1 MITLTTYA
9 DARDAFRSRDLRQ
22 SLYDAGDRLM
32 HGVIVNLHG
41 DEHLAR
47 RRLENRLFRRDTF
60 AWYERER
67 IPHIIDA
74 VLREP
79 MAAGHGDLLA
89 LARRTMMT
97 LSMDVAGV
105 DLPPG
110 ADEFERVYG
119 LMDDL
124 ARASTVAHAVGDTQ
138 AIIDAGDL
146 ALDAFDREFFEPS
159 LQRRR
164 ALVEQFERSEI
175 DEPDLPR
182 DVLTTLLRN
191 HDRLEL
197 ADATVLREVAYF
209 PWVGSH
215 STSHQL
221 VHAMHHMFEWM
232 ANDPS
237 SRTTLEH
244 DDITRQR
251 FVHESMRLHPAS
263 PVALRI
269 ADDDVTLRSGRV
281 LPRGE
286 PITISVHDANR
297 DPIVFPGHADR
308 FDPYREVGDGVA
320 PWGLSFGH
328 GTHACLGQELASG
341 LEPDEALD
349 HQHNHLLGS
358 VAVMAG
364 VMLRAGAR
372 PDPHDPARLDATTT
386 RIVWE
391 RYPVRFH
398 ADDPAAAT
406 VRQ

>member
-67 IPHIIDA
+67 IPNIIDA

-105 DLPPG
+105 DLPPS
-110 ADEFERVYG
+110 AEEFERVYG

-159 LQRRR
+159 LRRR
-164 ALVEQFERSEI
+164 QALVEQFERGEI

-191 HDRLEL
+191 QDRLDL
-197 ADATVLREVAYF
+197 TDATVLREIAYF

-237 SRTTLEH
+237 SRPALEH
-244 DDITRQR
+244 DDLARQR

-263 PVALRI
+263 PVARRV
-269 ADDDVTLRSGRV
+269 AVGDVTLKSGRV
-281 LPRGE
+281 LANGE
-286 PITISVHDANR
+286 QITISVHDANR
-297 DPIVFPGHADR
+297 DPIVFPGHPDR

-341 LEPDEALD
+341 LEPDDALD
-349 HQHNHLLGS
+349 HHLLGS
-358 VAVMAG
+358 VALMAG
-364 VMLRAGAR
+364 VMLRAGAQ

-386 RIVWE
+386 RVVWE
-391 RYPVRFH
+391 RYPVRFD
-398 ADDPAAAT
+398 ADDPAAAA
-406 VRQ
+406 VHQ

>member
-67 IPHIIDA
+67 IGHIIDA

-79 MAAGHGDLLA
+79 MAAGHGDLLP

-105 DLPPG
+105 DLP
-110 ADEFERVYG
+110 ADGDAFERVYG

-124 ARASTVAHAVGDTQ
+124 AKASTVAHAVGDTQ
-138 AIIDAGDL
+138 AIIEAGDL
-146 ALDAFDREFFEPS
+146 ALQAFDREFFEPS
-159 LQRRR
+159 LQRRQS
-164 ALVEQFERSEI
+164 LVEQFSRGETTEA
-175 DEPDLPR
+175 DLPR

-191 HDRLEL
+191 QDRLDL
-197 ADATVLREVAYF
+197 PRATVLREVAYF

-221 VHAMHHMFEWM
+221 VHAVHHMFEWI
-232 ANDPS
+232 ANDPT
-237 SRTTLEH
+237 SRAVLEH
-244 DDITRQR
+244 DDLVRQR

-263 PVALRI
+263 PVAMRI
-269 ADDDVTLRSGRV
+269 AVDDVTLKSGRV
-281 LPRGE
+281 LPTGQ

-297 DPIVFPGHADR
+297 DPTVFPGDPDR
-308 FDPYREVGDGVA
+308 FDPYRVVEDGVA

-341 LEPDEALD
+341 LEPDDALD
-349 HQHNHLLGS
+349 HHLLGS
-358 VAVMAG
+358 VALMAG

-372 PDPHDPARLDATTT
+372 PDPHDPARLDSSTT
-386 RIVWE
+386 RTVWE
-391 RYPVRFH
+391 RYPVLL
-398 ADDPAAAT
+398 DTDGPAAAAA
-406 VRQ
+406 RR

>member
-9 DARDAFRSRDLRQ
+9 EARDAFRSRDLRQ

-60 AWYERER
+60 AWYERAR
-67 IPHIIDA
+67 IPNIIDA

-79 MAAGHGDLLA
+79 MAAGHGDLLP

-105 DLPPG
+105 DLPPS
-110 ADEFERVYG
+110 AEEFERVYS

-124 ARASTVAHAVGDTQ
+124 ARASTVAHAIGDTQ

-159 LQRRR
+159 LRRR
-164 ALVEQFERSEI
+164 HALVEQFGRGEVA
-175 DEPDLPR
+175 DADLPR

-191 HDRLEL
+191 QDRLDL
-197 ADATVLREVAYF
+197 TDATVLREIAYF

-237 SRTTLEH
+237 SRATLEH

-263 PVALRI
+263 PVARRV
-269 ADDDVTLRSGRV
+269 AVGDVTLKSGRV
-281 LPRGE
+281 LANGE
-286 PITISVHDANR
+286 QITISVHDANR
-297 DPIVFPGHADR
+297 DPIVFPGHPDR
-308 FDPYREVGDGVA
+308 FDPYRELGDGVA

-341 LEPDEALD
+341 LEPDDALD
-349 HQHNHLLGS
+349 HHLLGS
-358 VAVMAG
+358 VALMAG
-364 VMLRAGAR
+364 VVLRAGAQ
-372 PDPHDPARLDATTT
+372 PDPDDPARLDATTT
-386 RIVWE
+386 RVVWE
-391 RYPVRFH
+391 RYPVRFD
-398 ADDPAAAT
+398 ADDPAAAA
-406 VRQ
+406 VHQ

>member
-9 DARDAFRSRDLRQ
+9 EARDAFRSRDLRQ

-60 AWYERER
+60 AWYERAR
-67 IPHIIDA
+67 IPNIIDA

-79 MAAGHGDLLA
+79 MAAGHGDLLP

-105 DLPPG
+105 DLPPS
-110 ADEFERVYG
+110 AEEFERVYS

-124 ARASTVAHAVGDTQ
+124 ARASTVAHAVGDAQ

-159 LQRRR
+159 LRRR
-164 ALVEQFERSEI
+164 HALVEQFGRGEVA
-175 DEPDLPR
+175 DADLPR

-191 HDRLEL
+191 QDRLDL
-197 ADATVLREVAYF
+197 TDATVLREIAYF

-237 SRTTLEH
+237 SRATLEH

-263 PVALRI
+263 PVARRV
-269 ADDDVTLRSGRV
+269 AVGDVTLKSGRV
-281 LPRGE
+281 LANGE
-286 PITISVHDANR
+286 QITISVHDANR
-297 DPIVFPGHADR
+297 DPIVFPGHPDR
-308 FDPYREVGDGVA
+308 FDPYRELGDGVA

-341 LEPDEALD
+341 LEPDDALD
-349 HQHNHLLGS
+349 HHLLGS
-358 VAVMAG
+358 VALMAG
-364 VMLRAGAR
+364 VVLRAGAQ
-372 PDPHDPARLDATTT
+372 PDPDDPARLDATTT
-386 RIVWE
+386 RVVWE
-391 RYPVRFH
+391 RYPVRFD
-398 ADDPAAAT
+398 ADDPAAAA
-406 VRQ
+406 VHQ

>member
-269 ADDDVTLRSGRV
+269 ADDDVTLRSGRL

>member
-9 DARDAFRSRDLRQ
+9 EARDAFRSRDLRQ

-32 HGVIVNLHG
+32 HGVIVNLH
-41 DEHLAR
+41 
-47 RRLENRLFRRDTF
+47 RDTF
-60 AWYERER
+60 AWYERAR
-67 IPHIIDA
+67 IPNIIDA

-79 MAAGHGDLLA
+79 MAAGHGDLLP

-105 DLPPG
+105 DLPPS
-110 ADEFERVYG
+110 AEEFERVYG

-124 ARASTVAHAVGDTQ
+124 ARASTVAHAVGDTR

-159 LQRRR
+159 LRRR
-164 ALVEQFERSEI
+164 HALVEQFDRGEVA
-175 DEPDLPR
+175 DADLPR

-191 HDRLEL
+191 QDRLDL
-197 ADATVLREVAYF
+197 TDATVLREIAYF

-237 SRTTLEH
+237 SRATLEH

-263 PVALRI
+263 PVARRV
-269 ADDDVTLRSGRV
+269 AVGDVTLKSGRV
-281 LPRGE
+281 LANGE
-286 PITISVHDANR
+286 QITISVHDANR
-297 DPIVFPGHADR
+297 DPIVFPGHPDR
-308 FDPYREVGDGVA
+308 FDPYRELGDGVA

-328 GTHACLGQELASG
+328 GTHACLGQELAGG
-341 LEPDEALD
+341 LEPDDALD
-349 HQHNHLLGS
+349 HHLLGS
-358 VAVMAG
+358 VALMTG
-364 VMLRAGAR
+364 VVLRAGAQ
-372 PDPHDPARLDATTT
+372 PDPDDPARLDATTT
-386 RIVWE
+386 RVVWE
-391 RYPVRFH
+391 RYPVRFD
-398 ADDPAAAT
+398 ADDPAAAA
-406 VRQ
+406 VHQ

>member
-22 SLYDAGDRLM
+22 SLYDAGERLM

-159 LQRRR
+159 LRRR
-164 ALVEQFERSEI
+164 QALVEQFERGEI

-191 HDRLEL
+191 QDRLDL
-197 ADATVLREVAYF
+197 TDATVLREIAYF

-237 SRTTLEH
+237 SRTALEH
-244 DDITRQR
+244 DDLARQR

-263 PVALRI
+263 PVARRV
-269 ADDDVTLRSGRV
+269 AVGDVTLKSGRV
-281 LPRGE
+281 LASGE
-286 PITISVHDANR
+286 QITISVHDANR
-297 DPIVFPGHADR
+297 DPIVFPGHPDR

-341 LEPDEALD
+341 LEPDDALD
-349 HQHNHLLGS
+349 HHLLGS
-358 VAVMAG
+358 VALMAG
-364 VMLRAGAR
+364 VMLRAGAQ

-386 RIVWE
+386 RVVWE
-391 RYPVRFH
+391 RYPVRFD
-398 ADDPAAAT
+398 ADDPAAAA
-406 VRQ
+406 VHQ

>member
-110 ADEFERVYG
+110 ADEFERIYG

-164 ALVEQFERSEI
+164 ALVEQFERGEI

-386 RIVWE
+386 RVVWE
-391 RYPVRFH
+391 RYPVRFD

-406 VRQ
+406 MRQ

>member
-110 ADEFERVYG
+110 ADEFERIYG

>member
-9 DARDAFRSRDLRQ
+9 DARDAFRSRELRQ

-67 IPHIIDA
+67 IPNIIDA

-105 DLPPG
+105 DVPPS
-110 ADEFERVYG
+110 AEEFERVYG

-138 AIIDAGDL
+138 AIIDAGDV

-159 LQRRR
+159 MRRR
-164 ALVEQFERSEI
+164 QSLVEQFERSEI

-237 SRTTLEH
+237 SRTALEH
-244 DDITRQR
+244 DDLARQR

-263 PVALRI
+263 PVALRV
-269 ADDDVTLRSGRV
+269 AVGDVTLKSGRV
-281 LPRGE
+281 LASGE
-286 PITISVHDANR
+286 QITISVHDANR
-297 DPIVFPGHADR
+297 DPIVFPGHPDR
-308 FDPYREVGDGVA
+308 FDPYRELGDGVA

-341 LEPDEALD
+341 LEPDDALD
-349 HQHNHLLGS
+349 HHLLGS
-358 VAVMAG
+358 VALMAG
-364 VMLRAGAR
+364 VMLRAGAQ

-386 RIVWE
+386 RVVWE
-391 RYPVRFH
+391 RYPVRFD
-398 ADDPAAAT
+398 ADDPAAAA